1 MSFNEKEFRTL
12 VDETKKSVIALGTT
26 SKAVLEKHELYAKKL
41 ISYLREKDSEFNLE
55 LCLDYVNSIEH
66 EPHSPSSSSYIS
78 WIAFH
83 RFVHLL
89 DEQKKGTLSSWKIYL
104 TYKPTVPQSKIFNE
118 ILLEFS
124 IVVV

>member
-26 SKAVLEKHELYAKKL
+26 SKAVLEKQELYAKKL

-66 EPHSPSSSSYIS
+66 EPHNPSSSSYIS

-83 RFVHLL
+83 RFVYLL
-89 DEQKKGTLSSWKIYL
+89 DE
-104 TYKPTVPQSKIFNE
+104 
-118 ILLEFS
+118 
-124 IVVV
+124 